1 MTHHTSEHAAREST
15 DRIIDLARDSQES
28 MAQAARTW
36 TQTLERM
43 LPDFSRLSAGEFPA
57 EARQAVDAT
66 FDLAEELVRTQRRF
80 AHDMLSAF
88 APLLDT
94 ARGRQGEAARDPGRD
109 PTASPR
115 PDYESMTV
123 EELQELASARDIEG
137 RSSMNKAQ
145 LVAALQKA
153 G

>member
-36 TQTLERM
+36 GQAIERM
-43 LPDFSRLSAGEFPA
+43 LPGLSRLSAGEFSTEPRA
-57 EARQAVDAT
+57 AVDAA
-66 FDLAEELVRTQRRF
+66 FDMAEELLTMQRRF
-80 AHDMLSAF
+80 AHEMLSAL
-88 APLLDT
+88 APILDT
-94 ARGRQGEAARDPGRD
+94 ARSRQRGVVGDPERGAAGRAG
-109 PTASPR
+109 

-123 EELQELASARDIEG
+123 EELQELASTRNIEG
-137 RSSMNKAQ
+137 RSSMNKRQ
-145 LVAALQKA
+145 LVAALEQT